1 MPESVHILVLNIIA
15 LIEIKVNCR
24 CYTQRRKTVEK
35 LSLYL

>member
-15 LIEIKVNCR
+15 LIEIKVNFR
-24 CYTQRRKTVEK
+24 CYTQSRKTVEK